1 MRTGDIG
8 YFDQDGFLYIV
19 DRLKELIKVSIFS
32 FDAKL
37 KKLIKVIFSLDM
49 TGYQG

>member
-19 DRLKELIKVSIFS
+19 DRLKELIKVSIINL
-32 FDAKL
+32 DAKL
-37 KKLIKVIFSLDM
+37 KNLIKIIFSLDM